1 VGAEGTRGAGLTV
14 SASRLRGPPLAV
26 GAIGVL
32 AGLKLAL
39 HVAVNLIT
47 PYEFHR
53 DELLYLAMG
62 RHLRL
67 WSMDFPPAIAL
78 LAQAARAVVG
88 DSLVGLRMV
97 PALAGTGVL

>member
-14 SASRLRGPPLAV
+14 SASRHRGPPLAV

-32 AGLKLAL
+32 AGLNLAL

-53 DELLYLAMG
+53 
-62 RHLRL
+62 H
-67 WSMDFPPAIAL
+67 
-78 LAQAARAVVG
+78 
-88 DSLVGLRMV
+88 
-97 PALAGTGVL
+97 